1 MEPFRPA
8 VPVARTNKSLREM
21 AQYHKIS
28 LKELKRQLN
37 ELDKEVNLFI
47 NDVYQVDVR
56 RVDPIKGWP
65 EIIWL
70 SIKRRDRAP
79 VGEERFRD
87 FQTIKNMLIGEE
99 VEAVELY
106 PSESRLV
113 DTCNQYHLWVVNG
126 RFPFGFTTRA
136 VSYEDMAGVVQKP
149 L

>member
-56 RVDPIKGWP
+56 RSI
-65 EIIWL
+65 L
-70 SIKRRDRAP
+70 SR
-79 VGEERFRD
+79 VGLKSSGCRSND
-87 FQTIKNMLIGEE
+87 AIALQSVKNGF
-99 VEAVELY
+99 AT
-106 PSESRLV
+106 SRQSR
-113 DTCNQYHLWVVNG
+113 TC
-126 RFPFGFTTRA
+126 
-136 VSYEDMAGVVQKP
+136 
-149 L
+149 